1 MSLSRRECFE
11 CDQSRRGN
19 MADQRHPTISISD
32 LAKAADAAAK
42 IAAERHK
49 VQFEQD
55 FHIAP
60 GLICGRIL
68 RTVDIQVQQAQQIAA
83 QMTER
88 IVTGGGATAALTAV
102 SGQQFE
108 PACICLPHHIICG
121 FIPDPGVVF
130 KE

>member
-1 MSLSRRECFE
+1 MSDRKHLTVSIRE
-11 CDQSRRGN
+11 
-19 MADQRHPTISISD
+19 

-42 IAAERHK
+42 TAIERHK
-49 VQFEQD
+49 VQFEED

-68 RTVDIQVQQAQQIAA
+68 RTVDIPVQQAQQISV

-88 IVTGGGATAALTAV
+88 INAGGGATAAV
-102 SGQQFE
+102 SAAGQQFE

>member
-1 MSLSRRECFE
+1 MSN
-11 CDQSRRGN
+11 QK
-19 MADQRHPTISISD
+19 HPTVSISD

-49 VQFEQD
+49 VQFEPD

-68 RTVDIQVQQAQQIAA
+68 LTADIQVQQAQQIAA

-88 IVTGGGATAALTAV
+88 INAGAGTTAAPSAV
-102 SGQQFE
+102 GGQQFE
-108 PACICLPHHIICG
+108 PACVCLPHHIICG
-121 FIPDPGVVF
+121 FIPDPGVVL